1 MDQNIESKILEK
13 RKLCKVLKVF
23 KIVSFIGI
31 FAPFVAFMVVSR
43 NGYEL
48 DSAWL
53 LIPALFVG
61 GFFLFSYMETN
72 KLKDLKELM
81 GQYVVRSVL
90 GERLH
95 VIEYMPNGYTNEAFL
110 HNCPIL
116 PSFNNM
122 DGSDFIHGI
131 YRGVEFTFSD
141 LTLRTE
147 TKGSPDGE
155 FPGKN
160 VNGFVQIQERIS
172 PRMKNEKKSGILS
185 RVLGSENSR
194 NSFMTGNASFDNRF
208 DIYAS
213 DSQLALRVLT
223 PQLMQGLMGLEGF
236 MEIQIAGNMVAV
248 AIKNDRDLFE
258 LSNNGRDNGDMEEYR
273 QKFRDELSDILKVID
288 VFGMNT
294 DLFQ

>member
-1 MDQNIESKILEK
+1 MDQNIESEILEK

-116 PSFNNM
+116 ATV
-122 DGSDFIHGI
+122 
-131 YRGVEFTFSD
+131 Y
-141 LTLRTE
+141 
-147 TKGSPDGE
+147 KG
-155 FPGKN
+155 N
-160 VNGFVQIQERIS
+160 I
-172 PRMKNEKKSGILS
+172 
-185 RVLGSENSR
+185 
-194 NSFMTGNASFDNRF
+194 
-208 DIYAS
+208 
-213 DSQLALRVLT
+213 
-223 PQLMQGLMGLEGF
+223 
-236 MEIQIAGNMVAV
+236 
-248 AIKNDRDLFE
+248 IKNLIMDCQSYTKYRPNETTGGIFVSWRRKEE
-258 LSNNGRDNGDMEEYR
+258 LPTGA
-273 QKFRDELSDILKVID
+273 
-288 VFGMNT
+288 
-294 DLFQ
+294 

>member
-1 MDQNIESKILEK
+1 MDQNIESEILEK

-155 FPGKN
+155 FPGDN
-160 VNGFVQIQERIS
+160 VVNFKG
-172 PRMKNEKKSGILS
+172 
-185 RVLGSENSR
+185 
-194 NSFMTGNASFDNRF
+194 
-208 DIYAS
+208 
-213 DSQLALRVLT
+213 
-223 PQLMQGLMGLEGF
+223 
-236 MEIQIAGNMVAV
+236 
-248 AIKNDRDLFE
+248 
-258 LSNNGRDNGDMEEYR
+258 
-273 QKFRDELSDILKVID
+273 
-288 VFGMNT
+288 
-294 DLFQ
+294 

>member
-1 MDQNIESKILEK
+1 MDQNIESEILEK

-31 FAPFVAFMVVSR
+31 FASFVAFMVVSR

-155 FPGKN
+155 FIGDNVVNFKGQLITATSHKN
-160 VNGFVQIQERIS
+160 VNGFVHIQERIS

-194 NSFMTGNASFDNRF
+194 NSFMTGNALFDNRF
-208 DIYAS
+208 DIFAS

-223 PQLMQGLMGLEGF
+223 PQLMQELMGLEGL
-236 MEIQIAGNMVAV
+236 MEIQIAGRFDGSCW
-248 AIKNDRDLFE
+248 KRC
-258 LSNNGRDNGDMEEYR
+258 
-273 QKFRDELSDILKVID
+273 
-288 VFGMNT
+288 
-294 DLFQ
+294 

>member
-90 GERLH
+90 GERLNTCQMDIQMRH
-95 VIEYMPNGYTNEAFL
+95 FYIIVRFFL
-110 HNCPIL
+110 HLIIW
-116 PSFNNM
+116 M
-122 DGSDFIHGI
+122 
-131 YRGVEFTFSD
+131 V
-141 LTLRTE
+141 LTLYMEYT
-147 TKGSPDGE
+147 GE
-155 FPGKN
+155 
-160 VNGFVQIQERIS
+160 
-172 PRMKNEKKSGILS
+172 
-185 RVLGSENSR
+185 
-194 NSFMTGNASFDNRF
+194 
-208 DIYAS
+208 
-213 DSQLALRVLT
+213 
-223 PQLMQGLMGLEGF
+223 
-236 MEIQIAGNMVAV
+236 
-248 AIKNDRDLFE
+248 
-258 LSNNGRDNGDMEEYR
+258 
-273 QKFRDELSDILKVID
+273 
-288 VFGMNT
+288 
-294 DLFQ
+294 